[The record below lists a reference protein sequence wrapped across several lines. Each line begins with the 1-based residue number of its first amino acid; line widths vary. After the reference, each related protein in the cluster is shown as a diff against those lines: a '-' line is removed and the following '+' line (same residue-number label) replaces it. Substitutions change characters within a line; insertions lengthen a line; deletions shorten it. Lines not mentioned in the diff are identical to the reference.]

1 MSSHAGATPRTPQR
15 TPPPPSGT
23 TRGVVFIHSAPV
35 SLCPH
40 IGWALE
46 SALGR
51 SVRLEWTAQP
61 AGPRLVRTELSWSG
75 DAGLGARLAS
85 TMRGWDHLRYEV
97 TEEPSSGSDGARWSF
112 TPTLGIHH
120 SVVSA
125 SGDVLVHEEQLRAAL
140 RRAQRD
146 GAAIEAELD
155 TLVGGPWDRE
165 LEPFR
170 YAGDGAPVRW
180 LHKVG

>member
-1 MSSHAGATPRTPQR
+1 MSPHADATPR
-15 TPPPPSGT
+15 T
-23 TRGVVFIHSAPV
+23 TRGVVFVHSAPI

-46 SALGR
+46 SVLGHR
-51 SVRLEWTAQP
+51 VTLDWTPQP
-61 AGPRLVRTELSWSG
+61 VGPRLVRAEVSWSA
-75 DAGLGARLAS
+75 DAGTGARLAS
-85 TMRGWDHLRYEV
+85 AMRGWDHLRYEV
-97 TEEPSSGSDGARWSF
+97 TEDASPGVDGSRWSY

-120 SVVSA
+120 TWVSA
-125 SGDVLVHEEQLRAAL
+125 SGDALVHEDQVRAAL
-140 RRAQRD
+140 ARAAGD
-146 GAAIEAELD
+146 LATLEAELD
-155 TLVGGPWDRE
+155 TVLGGDWDRE